1 MKNKALKLLSL
12 GLASLVMLGT
22 AGCGKSGGGSSGGKS
37 GKKVFEEYI
46 KDEKAV
52 DLKGYKFKIVDFN
65 TDVWKPDTVDDTRKQ
80 LSIDIL
86 EDVEKKFNCTI

>member
-37 GKKVFEEYI
+37 GKKVFDSEVRSAIE
-46 KDEKAV
+46 
-52 DLKGYKFKIVDFN
+52 GY
-65 TDVWKPDTVDDTRKQ
+65 
-80 LSIDIL
+80 LSSQDQRR
-86 EDVEKKFNCTI
+86 D

>member
-1 MKNKALKLLSL
+1 
-12 GLASLVMLGT
+12 MLGT

-86 EDVEKKFNCTI
+86 EDVEKKFNCTIEVESVDA